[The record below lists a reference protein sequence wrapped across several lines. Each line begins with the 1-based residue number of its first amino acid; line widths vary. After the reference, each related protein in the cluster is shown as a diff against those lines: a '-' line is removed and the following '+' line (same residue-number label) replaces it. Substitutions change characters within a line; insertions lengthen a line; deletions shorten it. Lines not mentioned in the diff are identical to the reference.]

1 MMKSADVDLTQGDF
15 GEWVIRG
22 NSNGNIKLTQKNIDF
37 LYNLIKELKSKKNE
51 ALRGGRVNVS

>member
-1 MMKSADVDLTQGDF
+1 MRSADVDLTQGDF

>member
-1 MMKSADVDLTQGDF
+1 MRNADVDLTQSDF

-51 ALRGGRVNVS
+51 ALRGGRVNAS

>member
-1 MMKSADVDLTQGDF
+1 MRNADIDLTQGDF

-51 ALRGGRVNVS
+51 ALRGGRINAS

>member
-1 MMKSADVDLTQGDF
+1 MRSADVDLTQGDF

-37 LYNLIKELKSKKNE
+37 LYNLIKELKTKKNE
-51 ALRGGRVNVS
+51 ALRGGKVNVS

>member
-1 MMKSADVDLTQGDF
+1 MRSADVDLTQGDF

-51 ALRGGRVNVS
+51 ALRGGRINVS

>member
-1 MMKSADVDLTQGDF
+1 MKSADVDLTQGDF